1 MSTEE
6 KKTVDQATQAK
17 RQRALLLYLGVL
29 FFAAFVLVLLSFFSQ
44 LRDNR
49 TTISELAQTS
59 TSALSNAQRL
69 QEDNTALH
77 AQVDELQT
85 LIEAERENHEKAVQ
99 ALSDELS
106 AAENRVAMLEK
117 SSADQQTA
125 FNQQSEELAKQNQ
138 QTLDKLNAYLLLS
151 RAQTAT
157 DSAEREAL
165 LEQLKDMEKLLDEHA
180 MVILQQLKNS
190 GAEEPD
196 AESSEGA
203 E

>member
-1 MSTEE
+1 MSTE
-6 KKTVDQATQAK
+6 KKPVDQPTQAK

-77 AQVDELQT
+77 QQVDELQAQMD
-85 LIEAERENHEKAVQ
+85 AERENHEKAVT

-117 SSADQQTA
+117 SSADQQAA

-138 QTLDKLNAYLLLS
+138 QTLDKLGAYQLLA
-151 RAQTAT
+151 RAQTET
-157 DSAEREAL
+157 DPAAREEL
-165 LEQLKDMEKLLDEHA
+165 LAQLKDVEKLLDEHA
-180 MVILQQLKNS
+180 MVILQQLRNS

-196 AESSEGA
+196 SNEN
-203 E
+203 

>member
-1 MSTEE
+1 MSTE
-6 KKTVDQATQAK
+6 KKPDQGTQAK

-29 FFAAFVLVLLSFFSQ
+29 FFAAFALVLLSFFAQ

-49 TTISELAQTS
+49 TTISQLAQTS

-69 QEDNTALH
+69 QEDNNALH
-77 AQVDELQT
+77 AQVDELTAQM
-85 LIEAERENHEKAVQ
+85 EAERENHEKALQ
-99 ALSDELS
+99 ALSDELA
-106 AAENRVAMLEK
+106 AAENRVANLEK
-117 SSADQQTA
+117 SSSDQQAA

-151 RAQTAT
+151 RAQTET
-157 DSAEREAL
+157 DPEARQAL
-165 LEQLKDMEKLLDEHA
+165 LQQLSDMEKLLDEHA
-180 MVILQQLKNS
+180 MVLLQQLKNS

-196 AESSEGA
+196 AETSEPT

>member
-1 MSTEE
+1 MSTE
-6 KKTVDQATQAK
+6 KKPDQATQAK

-29 FFAAFVLVLLSFFSQ
+29 FFAAFVLVLLSFFAQ
-44 LRDNR
+44 MRDNR

-69 QEDNTALH
+69 QEDNNALH
-77 AQVDELQT
+77 AQVDELTAQMD
-85 LIEAERENHEKAVQ
+85 AERESHEKAVQ
-99 ALSDELS
+99 ALSDELA
-106 AAENRVAMLEK
+106 AAENRVANLEK
-117 SSADQQTA
+117 SSSDQQAA

-151 RAQTAT
+151 RAQTET
-157 DSAEREAL
+157 DPEARAAL
-165 LEQLKDMEKLLDEHA
+165 LEQLSSMEKLLDEHA

-196 AESSEGA
+196 ALTSEPT

>member
-1 MSTEE
+1 MSTE
-6 KKTVDQATQAK
+6 KKPVDQPTQAK

-77 AQVDELQT
+77 AQVDELQAQ
-85 LIEAERENHEKAVQ
+85 IDAERESHEKAVQ

-138 QTLDKLNAYLLLS
+138 QILDKLNAYLLLS
-151 RAQTAT
+151 RAQTET
-157 DSAEREAL
+157 DLEARAAL
-165 LEQLKDMEKLLDEHA
+165 LEQLSSMEKLLDEHA

-190 GAEEPD
+190 GAEEPET
-196 AESSEGA
+196 ESET

>member
-1 MSTEE
+1 MSTE
-6 KKTVDQATQAK
+6 KKPDQGTQAK

-29 FFAAFVLVLLSFFSQ
+29 FFAAFVLVLLSFFAQ

-69 QEDNTALH
+69 QEDNNALH
-77 AQVDELQT
+77 QQVDELTAQM
-85 LIEAERENHEKAVQ
+85 EAERENHEKALQ
-99 ALSDELS
+99 ALSDELA
-106 AAENRVAMLEK
+106 AAENRVANLEK
-117 SSADQQTA
+117 SSSDQQAA

-151 RAQTAT
+151 RAQTET
-157 DSAEREAL
+157 DPEARQAL
-165 LEQLKDMEKLLDEHA
+165 LQQLSSMEKLLDEHA
-180 MVILQQLKNS
+180 MVLLQQLKNS

-196 AESSEGA
+196 AETSKPTE
-203 E
+203 

>member
-1 MSTEE
+1 MSSE
-6 KKTVDQATQAK
+6 KKTTDQATQAK

-29 FFAAFVLVLLSFFSQ
+29 FFAAFVLVLLSFFAQ

-49 TTISELAQTS
+49 STISELAQTS

-69 QEDNTALH
+69 QEDNNALH
-77 AQVDELQT
+77 QQVDELMAQLDT
-85 LIEAERENHEKAVQ
+85 ERESHEKAIQ
-99 ALSDELS
+99 ALNDELS

-117 SSADQQTA
+117 CSADQQAA

-138 QTLDKLNAYLLLS
+138 QTLDKLNAYLVLS

-157 DSAEREAL
+157 DPEERAAL
-165 LEQLKDMEKLLDEHA
+165 IEQLSGMEKLLDEHA
-180 MVILQQLKNS
+180 MVLLQQLKSS

-196 AESSEGA
+196 TETN
-203 E
+203 

>member
-1 MSTEE
+1 MSTE
-6 KKTVDQATQAK
+6 KKPDQATQAK

-29 FFAAFVLVLLSFFSQ
+29 FFAAFVLVLLSFFAQ
-44 LRDNR
+44 MRDNR

-69 QEDNTALH
+69 QEDNNALH
-77 AQVDELQT
+77 AQVDELTAQMD
-85 LIEAERENHEKAVQ
+85 AERESHEKAVQ
-99 ALSDELS
+99 ALSDELA
-106 AAENRVAMLEK
+106 AAENRVANLEK
-117 SSADQQTA
+117 SSSDQQAA
-125 FNQQSEELAKQNQ
+125 FNQQSEEMAKQNQ

-151 RAQTAT
+151 RAQTET
-157 DSAEREAL
+157 DPEARAAL
-165 LEQLKDMEKLLDEHA
+165 LEQLSSMEKLLDEHA

-196 AESSEGA
+196 ALTSEPT

>member
-1 MSTEE
+1 MSTEPN
-6 KKTVDQATQAK
+6 QNTQAK

-77 AQVDELQT
+77 EQVDELQAQ
-85 LIEAERENHEKAVQ
+85 IDAERESHEKAVQ

-106 AAENRVAMLEK
+106 AAENRVTMLEK
-117 SSADQQTA
+117 SSADQQAA

-138 QTLDKLNAYLLLS
+138 QTLNKLAAYQLLS
-151 RAQTAT
+151 RAQTET
-157 DSAEREAL
+157 DPTEREEL
-165 LEQLKDMEKLLDEHA
+165 LAQLKEVEKLLDEHA

-196 AESSEGA
+196 TEEN
-203 E
+203 